1 MKFIRDKNP
10 DLIEKSNAFKI
21 IEDIK
26 KEIPT
31 HYIFQIKERVKNITS
46 QADTLMFVEDLKN

>member
-10 DLIEKSNAFKI
+10 DLIEKSKAVKI

-26 KEIPT
+26 KK
-31 HYIFQIKERVKNITS
+31 Y
-46 QADTLMFVEDLKN
+46 